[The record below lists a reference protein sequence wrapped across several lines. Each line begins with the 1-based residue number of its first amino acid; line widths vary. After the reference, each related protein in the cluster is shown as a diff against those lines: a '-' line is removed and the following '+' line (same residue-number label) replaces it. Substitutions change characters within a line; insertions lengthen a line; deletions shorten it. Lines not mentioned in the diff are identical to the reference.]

1 MPAILADEPEFA
13 AGLRLIEVHEFLTV
27 FTPWAGPVRVD
38 VTWDPPLIARGLP
51 GTLDWDGRS
60 DMTIAV
66 GETGAGW
73 SVPRERLREA
83 KEAVR
88 VRLYGPGEREV
99 RDEILARLAQR
110 FAAWRRD
117 ED

>member
-1 MPAILADEPEFA
+1 MFCDEPDFA
-13 AGLRLIEVHEFLTV
+13 AGRHLIEVHELLTV

-66 GETGAGW
+66 GVTGAGW
-73 SVPRERLREA
+73 SVPRERLREC

-88 VRLYGPGEREV
+88 ARLYGPGEREV
-99 RDEILARLAQR
+99 RDEALARLAQR
-110 FAAWRRD
+110 FTGWRRG

>member
-1 MPAILADEPEFA
+1 MLCDEPDFA
-13 AGLRLIEVHEFLTV
+13 AGCHLIEVHESLTV
-27 FTPWAGPVRVD
+27 LTPWAGPVRVD

-66 GETGAGW
+66 GETCAGW

-88 VRLYGPGEREV
+88 TRLYDPGEREV

-110 FAAWRRD
+110 FADWRRG